1 MKTLFL
7 LFIIPLLSVGQID
20 KKTNHYVSVG
30 FLDHKTG
37 ISMLGYTFTI
47 IQNENN
53 EIFVGLGT
61 SIATNTL
68 VLGLKKYLFRIF
80 IDGYS
85 VISVQNIY
93 GMGGE
98 SFKSPVV
105 ALGFEKKVWRQIFI
119 NIGFNSIIRIYPQRS
134 TELINHPYCNLNI
147 RF

>member
-1 MKTLFL
+1 M
-7 LFIIPLLSVGQID
+7 
-20 KKTNHYVSVG
+20 
-30 FLDHKTG
+30 
-37 ISMLGYTFTI
+37 GYTFTI
-47 IQNENN
+47 IQNDNN
-53 EIFVGLGT
+53 EIFVGFGT
-61 SIATNTL
+61 SIAVNTL
-68 VLGLKKYLFRIF
+68 MMGVKKYLFRKF

-85 VISVQNIY
+85 VISVQSIY

-98 SFKSPVV
+98 SFKSPAV